1 MKGVLPPTIGKS
13 VSELGG
19 HRNVNGHEFKEGISK
34 NQNFE
39 PGYELIQNLG
49 QSNGLGQASN
59 SCVHPSVCIFFN
71 LKIHVL
77 LI

>member
-13 VSELGG
+13 ASELGG
-19 HRNVNGHEFKEGISK
+19 HRNVNGQEFKEGISI

-39 PGYELIQNLG
+39 PGHGLIQNH
-49 QSNGLGQASN
+49 GLGQASN

-71 LKIHVL
+71 LKIHV
-77 LI
+77 IPI

>member
-39 PGYELIQNLG
+39 PGPKSKIRDSDKLRTRVSDHL
-49 QSNGLGQASN
+49 
-59 SCVHPSVCIFFN
+59 SVYF
-71 LKIHVL
+71 LT
-77 LI
+77 